1 MKNYIRYMYRQIQTC
16 FEDIFSKFRFA
27 KLWCTALRYN
37 ADRRMAKICGQWW
50 CFSPISQK
58 HLTVC
63 VMNLFPSN
71 ICLFKVSNK
80 NTRTTSLK
88 FLLLTLN
95 MFHFFSHFFS
105 SVSIAGFEQVIVN
118 SNYLAWCPQVW
129 HGFFMTNLRLFHW

>member
-1 MKNYIRYMYRQIQTC
+1 MYRQIQTC
-16 FEDIFSKFRFA
+16 FEDIFSKVRFA

-71 ICLFKVSNK
+71 IYLFKVSNK

-95 MFHFFSHFFS
+95 MFHFFFTLFF
-105 SVSIAGFEQVIVN
+105 
-118 SNYLAWCPQVW
+118 
-129 HGFFMTNLRLFHW
+129 